1 MNNRKLAVLGAVFVS
16 LLMVFVGGR
25 VSSGQGLQQS
35 DKSFLQT
42 HWTTENGLPQNTV
55 LAIVQTSD
63 GYLWLATFGGLARF
77 DGLKFTIFNTG
88 NTPALKS
95 NRITALQL
103 GRDGAL
109 WIGAETGE
117 IARFHRGEFR
127 YFAQI
132 APSSTGQRIVRRI
145 YEDRSGAIW
154 VGAGIAGLTRFAGG
168 NPAKAELYDARQG
181 LPSGG
186 PDNICEDR
194 DGNLWVGTSQ
204 GLAIFRGGKFT
215 ITLKF
220 GPANPPKS
228 LLRVYP
234 HSDGGL
240 WLLTPTSLI
249 RYYEGHLNSVLS
261 FPFNTTFSAGLT
273 EGRAKDLLLCY
284 STDRIYRLN
293 GSAATENKLP
303 QAKIFSVFSMLEDHE
318 GNLWLGTIGNGLMR
332 IQRRRVTMFTSA
344 DGLPGG
350 GGGPIVEDLN
360 GGIWIGM
367 PDGLCHLSGG
377 KVTNYFVREATEK
390 GKRWMVNSL
399 HLNQNGDLWIGKN
412 KGIALYRNGHFTEF
426 LDREVRMV
434 SAIFEDRQG
443 CLWLGTIDGL
453 ARFRDGKVTIY
464 SQRDGL
470 VHNDVKFILEDRTG
484 ALWLGTPGGLSRFQN
499 GVFTNFTTAEG
510 LSNNYVRDI
519 YEDRDGALWLGT
531 YGGGLNRLQN
541 GRILH
546 LTTKNGL
553 FDDFV
558 SRILVDE
565 KDDFWMLGNR
575 GIFHVRRQVLEDF
588 VAGNSKSITNTVY
601 NAADGMD
608 SSEGSGGFQPA
619 GWRVRDGRL
628 WFPTIGGIA
637 IVDSNQINSTP
648 PPVAIERVVLDGED
662 LNFRQGV
669 EVLPG
674 RENLEIHYTGLSLSK
689 SESVQFSFKLSGH
702 EWMDV
707 GQRRAAYFPNLAPGR
722 YTFNVKALSPDGIW
736 SEQAASLDIIVKPPF
751 WRTTWF
757 LSLAAMGLTG
767 LLLLGYRWRV
777 SQYRQRTAQQEAFA
791 RELIAS
797 QERERQRIASE
808 IHDGLGQ
815 SLIIIKRRATIGM
828 EASADAERMLEQLQ
842 EIAEASAHAIEEVRE
857 AIFDLR
863 PPQLDRL
870 GLSGAISDLLDRAAD
885 AHGWQLTKHLDEFN
899 GLFAKEAENSLYRI
913 VQESI
918 TNISKHAVATHVAVS
933 LSRQAEVAELA
944 IWDNGKGFRVNETSL
959 EFPGSGFGLRGI
971 VERTRLLGGLAM
983 IESKPGKGTEIRLRL
998 PLRPEGEN
1006 NVN

>member
-1 MNNRKLAVLGAVFVS
+1 MNKRKWAALGIVFAVL
-16 LLMVFVGGR
+16 LLVLGDGR
-25 VSSGQGLQQS
+25 ISAGQVVQNS
-35 DKSFLQT
+35 DTSFLQT

-55 LAIVQTSD
+55 LAIVQTND

-95 NRITALQL
+95 NRITALHL

-117 IARFHRGEFR
+117 IACFHRGEFR

-132 APSSTGQRIVRRI
+132 APSSTGQKIVRRI

-168 NPAKAELYDARQG
+168 NPAQAELYDARQG

-186 PDNICEDR
+186 LDNICEDR
-194 DGNLWVGTSQ
+194 DGNLWVGSSH
-204 GLAIFRGGKFT
+204 GLAIFRDGKFT

-220 GPANPPKS
+220 GPANSKF
-228 LLRVYP
+228 LLRLYP

-240 WLLTPTSLI
+240 WLLTPTGLS
-249 RYYEGHLNSVLS
+249 RFYEGRLASLLS
-261 FPFNTTFSAGLT
+261 FPLNHTLSAGLT

-293 GSAATENKLP
+293 GDAATENKLL
-303 QAKIFSVFSMLEDHE
+303 QARIFSVYCMLEDRE
-318 GNLWLGTIGNGLMR
+318 GNVWLGTIGNGLMR
-332 IQRRRVTMFTSA
+332 VQRRRVAMFTSA

-350 GGGPIVEDLN
+350 GGGPIVEDRN

-412 KGIALYRNGHFTEF
+412 RGIALYSNGRFTEF
-426 LDREVRMV
+426 LDQEVRMV

-453 ARFRDGKVTIY
+453 ARFRDGKVSIY

-484 ALWLGTPGGLSRFQN
+484 TLWLGTPGGLSRFQN

-558 SRILVDE
+558 SRILADE
-565 KDDFWMLGNR
+565 KQGFWMLGNR
-575 GIFHVRRQVLEDF
+575 GIFHVRRQVLDDF
-588 VAGNSKSITNTVY
+588 VAGKSKSITNTVY
-601 NAADGMD
+601 NAADGMEP
-608 SSEGSGGFQPA
+608 SEGNGGFQPA
-619 GWRVRDGRL
+619 GWRMRDGRL
-628 WFPTIGGIA
+628 WFPTIGGVA

-648 PPVAIERVVLDGED
+648 PTVAIERVVLDEED
-662 LNFRQGV
+662 LNFRQEV
-669 EVLPG
+669 EVMPG
-674 RENLEIHYTGLSLSK
+674 KENLEVHYTGLSLSK
-689 SESVQFSFKLSGH
+689 PESVQFSFKLGGH
-702 EWMDV
+702 EWRDV

-722 YTFNVKALSPDGIW
+722 YTFSVKALSPDGVW
-736 SEQAASLDIIVKPPF
+736 SEQAAGLEIVVKPPF

-815 SLIIIKRRATIGM
+815 SLIIIKRRATIGID
-828 EASADAERMLEQLQ
+828 ASGDAERMLEQLQ

-870 GLSGAISDLLDRAAD
+870 GLSRAISDLLDRAAD
-885 AHGWQLTKHLDEFN
+885 AHGWQLTTHLDELE

-913 VQESI
+913 IQEGMN
-918 TNISKHAVATHVAVS
+918 NIGKHAAATHVAVS
-933 LSRQAEVAELA
+933 IHRQTQGIELA
-944 IWDNGKGFRVNETSL
+944 ILDNGKGFLINATLL
-959 EFPGSGFGLRGI
+959 ESPRSGFGLRGI
-971 VERTRLLGGLAM
+971 IERARLLGGEAV
-983 IESKPGKGTEIRLRL
+983 IESSLGEGTEIRLRL
-998 PLRPEGEN
+998 PLAPLEDEYYAD
-1006 NVN
+1006 